1 MDDSTTTTTETQ
13 PTPITPRVARKM
25 LGVSAQTLVNWA
37 KLGKL
42 RYYRTPAGRMRY
54 DPRDVDRILR
64 GE

>member
-1 MDDSTTTTTETQ
+1 MDDSTTTTETQ